1 MSFLEHIEEIRQLA
15 RQTMEEHADELADLL
30 FAVEPDTDNHTR
42 RLYFADEIPGHSD
55 AGQEVH
61 T

>member
-1 MSFLEHIEEIRQLA
+1 MLEAILTQE
-15 RQTMEEHADELADLL
+15 EEHAAELADLL
-30 FAVEPDTDNHTR
+30 FAVEPDTDSNTR
-42 RLYFADEIPGHSD
+42 RLYFADEIPGHSN